1 MYTCNRILEHSK
13 YKDINDMNKL
23 YKMTAKE
30 FEKKKILYKHSDTK
44 YIVMDGSGITTY
56 EEYFDRLWQAFGFSD
71 LPEGWKKDNHSE
83 YDFMTDDDFLPND
96 KYVFI
101 IKNYEQF
108 MKSNPIEKSKIE
120 KRYNNYLLPFWDEEV
135 ERVVVDGKRKDFNI
149 YLVSNE

>member
-1 MYTCNRILEHSK
+1 
-13 YKDINDMNKL
+13 MNKL

-30 FEKKKILYKHSDTK
+30 FEEKKILYKHSDTK

-71 LPEGWKKDNHSE
+71 LPEGWKKDYHSE
-83 YDFMTDDDFLPND
+83 DDFMTN
-96 KYVFI
+96 
-101 IKNYEQF
+101 NH
-108 MKSNPIEKSKIE
+108 PIRSDIE
-120 KRYNNYLLPFWDEEV
+120 EYYADYLLPFWDEEV

>member
-1 MYTCNRILEHSK
+1 
-13 YKDINDMNKL
+13 MNKL

-101 IKNYEQF
+101 IYK
-108 MKSNPIEKSKIE
+108 K
-120 KRYNNYLLPFWDEEV
+120 L
-135 ERVVVDGKRKDFNI
+135 
-149 YLVSNE
+149 

>member
-1 MYTCNRILEHSK
+1 MYTCNRILEHPK

-30 FEKKKILYKHSDTK
+30 FEEKKILYKHSDTK

-56 EEYFDRLWQAFGFSD
+56 EEYFDRLWQTFGFND

-108 MKSNPIEKSKIE
+108 MKSNPTEKSKIE

>member
-1 MYTCNRILEHSK
+1 MYTCNRILEHPK

-56 EEYFDRLWQAFGFSD
+56 EEYFDRLWQAFGFND
-71 LPEGWKKDNHSE
+71 LPEGWKKDYHSE
-83 YDFMTDDDFLPND
+83 DDFMTDSDELPNN
-96 KYVFI
+96 KYVFV
-101 IKNYEQF
+101 IKNYENF
-108 MKSNPIEKSKIE
+108 LTNNHSIRSDIEE
-120 KRYNNYLLPFWDEEV
+120 YYADYLLPFWDEEV